1 MDNTKDANKLKSN
14 YKTYAKDVVDAVLN
28 YKGIVP
34 DEEYYTVKAG
44 DTLYSI
50 AKKYNLT
57 VDKLKEINNLSSSFL
72 SIGKK
77 LKVKVDAPTIDE
89 SISNIYVVKAG
100 DTLYSIAKKHN
111 TTVDKLKALNNLTSN
126 LLSIGQKLTVPSM
139 NTYIVKA
146 GDTLY
151 SIAKKYNT
159 TVDNLKSLNNLSSNL
174 LSIDQ
179 ELLIP

>member
-14 YKTYAKDVVDAVLN
+14 YKAYAKDVVDAVLN

-72 SIGKK
+72 SIE
-77 LKVKVDAPTIDE
+77 KVK
-89 SISNIYVVKAG
+89 
-100 DTLYSIAKKHN
+100 
-111 TTVDKLKALNNLTSN
+111 
-126 LLSIGQKLTVPSM
+126 
-139 NTYIVKA
+139 
-146 GDTLY
+146 
-151 SIAKKYNT
+151 KKY
-159 TVDNLKSLNNLSSNL
+159 
-174 LSIDQ
+174 
-179 ELLIP
+179 